1 MLENPYICLM
11 KINAGGCANV
21 HSASTNFKILYHEK
35 KNSFMEVDAA
45 VPLLLH
51 ASFFFSLPQGY
62 RPRTIRQRKSD
73 CHNQWRTAD

>member
-1 MLENPYICLM
+1 MLENPYICLT

-21 HSASTNFKILYHEK
+21 HPANTNLKILYYEK

-51 ASFFFSLPQGY
+51 ASF
-62 RPRTIRQRKSD
+62 
-73 CHNQWRTAD
+73 